1 MQQRS
6 RWSVMTIVCL
16 LCTLVAM
23 SFLAFFG
30 LTSNSALD
38 IGQPAPDMATVD
50 ENGQAVRL
58 SEFYQKG
65 VTLVYFYPKAGTPGC
80 TAEACSL
87 RDSFQGLKARG
98 LQIVGVSGDKPDAQ
112 KKFRDQYSL
121 PFTLLADPDSQIA
134 KAFGVPT
141 ILGFPKRQSFLVK
154 DGKIAWR
161 DLSVSPK
168 THVAEINKALD
179 TLFRSP
185 PAPKPHP

>member
-1 MQQRS
+1 
-6 RWSVMTIVCL
+6 MTIVCL
-16 LCTLVAM
+16 SCTLVAM